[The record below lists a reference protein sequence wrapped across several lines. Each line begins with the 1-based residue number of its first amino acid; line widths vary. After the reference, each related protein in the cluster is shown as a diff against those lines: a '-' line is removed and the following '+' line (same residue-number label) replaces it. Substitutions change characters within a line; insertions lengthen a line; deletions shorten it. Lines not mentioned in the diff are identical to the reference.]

1 MLTTALVERILESLP
16 GLTIGLVG
24 DLFLDRYFDID
35 PVLDEPSVETG
46 LTAYQVTGVRS
57 YPGALGT
64 VLNNLVALGVGRI
77 VPVSFVGD
85 DGEGYE
91 LKQALGRMPSVDS
104 SFLVTTGERRT
115 PTYCKPMRGGVE
127 LNRLDIKNRT
137 VTSSELQ
144 DRILERAKVAWGEA
158 NAWIMLDQVSEADC
172 GVVTVRVRNW
182 ITTNASRD
190 SSKFIL
196 ADSRERIGEF
206 RNVCIKPNEREAGRL
221 DPTKVRAVFATKG
234 ERGIQLTEQDETR
247 HIPAYPVSG
256 PVDICGAGDS
266 CSAGITCAV
275 AAGATFAEAAA
286 FGNLVASITIQQIGI
301 TGTATPEQVR
311 RRWADVGGS

>member
-35 PVLDEPSVETG
+35 PALDEPSVETG

-91 LKQALGRMPSVDS
+91 LKQALGRMPAVDS
-104 SFLVTTGERRT
+104 SFLVTTAERRT

-137 VTSSELQ
+137 PTSRELL
-144 DRILERAKVAWGEA
+144 DRILERAKQAWEGA
-158 NAWIMLDQVSEADC
+158 NAWIVLDQVSEVDC
-172 GVVTVRVRNW
+172 GVVTHRVRSW
-182 ITTNASRD
+182 ISEQPQTG
-190 SSKFIL
+190 FIL
-196 ADSRERIGEF
+196 ADSRERIHEF
-206 RNVCIKPNEREAGRL
+206 ANVCIKPNEREAKTL
-221 DPTKVRAVFATKG
+221 DPVRVKAIFATRG
-234 ERGIQLTEQDETR
+234 ENGIQLVEKGKTQ

-275 AAGATFAEAAA
+275 AAGASFAQAAA

-301 TGTATPEQVR
+301 TGTASPEQVR

>member
-24 DLFLDRYFDID
+24 DLFLDRYLDID
-35 PVLDEPSVETG
+35 PALDEPSVETG
-46 LTAYQVTGVRS
+46 LTAYQVSGVRS

-64 VLNNLVALGVGRI
+64 VLNNIVALGVGRI

-91 LKQALGRMPSVDS
+91 LKQALGRMPTVDS

-144 DRILERAKVAWGEA
+144 DRILERAKSAWGEV
-158 NAWIMLDQVSEADC
+158 NTWIVLDQVSEADC
-172 GVVTVRVRNW
+172 GVVTARVRNW
-182 ITTNASRD
+182 ITNHASRD

-196 ADSRERIGEF
+196 ADSRERIQEF
-206 RNVCIKPNEREAGRL
+206 QHVCVKPNEREAASL
-221 DPTKVRAVFATKG
+221 NPTKVRAVFATKG

-247 HIPAYPVSG
+247 HIPAYPVSV

-266 CSAGITCAV
+266 CSAGIACAV

-301 TGTATPEQVR
+301 TGTATPDQVR